1 VPSRT
6 ADTGWAA
13 VGKRDDQYCLT
24 VCGSSQER
32 IAERGTHHV
41 VNADEQVALPQ
52 EVGGASTLGQ
62 SLWSRDRCSRIFC
75 TEPEQ

>member
-1 VPSRT
+1 
-6 ADTGWAA
+6 
-13 VGKRDDQYCLT
+13 
-24 VCGSSQER
+24 
-32 IAERGTHHV
+32 
-41 VNADEQVALPQ
+41 VALPQ